1 MSNGP
6 KPQRL
11 TAQMEWRNIPGTE
24 ELTDVVTVRFG
35 EVEVAT
41 MPPCRESK
49 AGHGDDS
56 TYFTSE
62 EEADKAL
69 SRDTAS
75 IQRALSL
82 AGAWKHIDDEGGPDM
97 LDELDRMR
105 HETKP
110 TPPFEL

>member
-1 MSNGP
+1 MSEP
-6 KPQRL
+6 ARISQ
-11 TAQMEWRNIPGTE
+11 
-24 ELTDVVTVRFG
+24 ELTTRRSQPLIGVPVGEGTDEEVR
-35 EVEVAT
+35 
-41 MPPCRESK
+41 
-49 AGHGDDS
+49 
-56 TYFTSE
+56 YFTSE
-62 EEADKAL
+62 EEADEAL
-69 SRDTAS
+69 GKDQAS